1 MALTQTG
8 GMLQVI
14 RIAAVQDMLAKK
26 LLDRE
31 AYDALP
37 QPAS

>member
-1 MALTQTG
+1 MTLIVIG
-8 GMLQVI
+8 GILQVN

-31 AYDALP
+31 IYDALP